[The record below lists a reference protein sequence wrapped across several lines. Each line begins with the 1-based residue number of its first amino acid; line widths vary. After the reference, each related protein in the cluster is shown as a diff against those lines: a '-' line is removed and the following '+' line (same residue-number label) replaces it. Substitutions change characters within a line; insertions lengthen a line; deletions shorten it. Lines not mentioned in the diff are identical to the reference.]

1 MQKDGKPLLTVLFFY
16 VSQRQRT
23 NLRSQFLS
31 DYNDFHVA
39 VIEFVQ
45 MQCHGVA
52 DTVKGVAAIAAVALD
67 SIRYF
72 VAIALLSGF
81 IPILGKLPLTPLL
94 IIYIIYRYRK
104 GKELKKKNH
113 EELMEFQE
121 QLRAKKAKTESNSFA
136 GSYVTEESYDEYQAR
151 KQAEEEEMILMQEA
165 YDQEEERLQRLEEEW
180 QAHQAL
186 FQEIHGD
193 HYDN

>member
-1 MQKDGKPLLTVLFFY
+1 MNNTQSPNNLKNGQEPMKTIHIKVSREFLDKQDALWATETKHTRKTVL
-16 VSQRQRT
+16 V
-23 NLRSQFLS
+23 
-31 DYNDFHVA
+31 V
-39 VIEFVQ
+39 VG
-45 MQCHGVA
+45 C
-52 DTVKGVAAIAAVALD
+52 
-67 SIRYF
+67 F

-81 IPILGKLPLTPLL
+81 IPILGKLPLTPLFV
-94 IIYIIYRYRK
+94 IYIIYRYHK
-104 GKELKKKNH
+104 GKELKKRNH

-121 QLRAKKAKTESNSFA
+121 QLRAKKAKTEPNIFA

-180 QAHQAL
+180 QAQQAL

>member
-1 MQKDGKPLLTVLFFY
+1 MNNTQSPNNLKNGQEPMKTIHIKVSREFLDKQDALWATETKHTRKTVL
-16 VSQRQRT
+16 V
-23 NLRSQFLS
+23 
-31 DYNDFHVA
+31 V
-39 VIEFVQ
+39 VG
-45 MQCHGVA
+45 C
-52 DTVKGVAAIAAVALD
+52 
-67 SIRYF
+67 F

-81 IPILGKLPLTPLL
+81 IPILGKLPLTPLFV
-94 IIYIIYRYRK
+94 IYIIYRYHK
-104 GKELKKKNH
+104 GKELKKRNH

-121 QLRAKKAKTESNSFA
+121 QLRAKKAKTESNIFA

-151 KQAEEEEMILMQEA
+151 KKAEEEEMILMQEA